1 MTSPYQA
8 PSTATPTSR
17 LAPDTAVTR
26 LSVPGELYA
35 VQPGEGHG
43 DAILCRFDL
52 ANADLA
58 MSEPVATAWSNPG
71 LVLAE
76 YGLEP
81 ARDLADELLREVFG
95 ADNAAMTVAVE
106 RNLETQSPELVFR
119 LEIARA
125 VRDRRDQFLDRY
137 VRDVDLP
144 DAAPVPVLLWAYRDV
159 D

>member
-1 MTSPYQA
+1 
-8 PSTATPTSR
+8 
-17 LAPDTAVTR
+17 
-26 LSVPGELYA
+26 
-35 VQPGEGHG
+35 
-43 DAILCRFDL
+43 
-52 ANADLA
+52 